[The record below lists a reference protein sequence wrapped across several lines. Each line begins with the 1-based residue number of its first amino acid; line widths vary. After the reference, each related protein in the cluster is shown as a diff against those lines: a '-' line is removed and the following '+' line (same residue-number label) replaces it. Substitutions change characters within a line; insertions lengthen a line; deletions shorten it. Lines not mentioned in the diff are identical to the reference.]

1 VKILVVDDSKAMRTL
16 IRRTLRGARYDEADI
31 VEAENGREALDSI
44 RSSPPDLVLA
54 NFNMPEM
61 SGIELLETIHED
73 GLDVPFGFITSDD
86 SDANVAR
93 ARAAGAE
100 FVIGKPFTRQ
110 DLRRAVNEATEE
122 KRNLP

>member
-1 VKILVVDDSKAMRTL
+1 MKILVVDDSKAMRAL
-16 IRRTLRGARYDEADI
+16 IRRTLRGPRYAEASI

-61 SGIELLETIHED
+61 SGIELLEAIHEF

-86 SDANVAR
+86 SDDNVAR
-93 ARAAGAE
+93 ARKAGAE

-110 DLRRAVNEATEE
+110 DLWRAVNEATEE